1 MTVQTWEEV
10 IDSTTKPLP
19 TPSGLQQSAKQAEA
33 GMNSLVSLSLVASGG
48 QESGLCL
55 REVRVTPTESKFLRG
70 HGHPNQTAHMEKV
83 PRTREY
89 SIGQK
94 S

>member
-1 MTVQTWEEV
+1 MTVQTWEGV

-33 GMNSLVSLSLVASGG
+33 GMNSLVSQLSGLWG

-55 REVRVTPTESKFLRG
+55 REARVTPTESKFLRG